1 MSSAGYAK
9 LSKIWPIV
17 TVSTSNLPKLHWYF
31 TVSKSPRGTA
41 PFIILC
47 VNQIPVHPSNVATI
61 WNILYLQL
69 KFYFFCKTYNN
80 NWVSPGYI
88 NPCFLKAHQSYNLY
102 HMWKISTTVKVK
114 SEVVEAQNDTK
125 HTILILL
132 SHIYRNEFHCSHKN
146 TISGRARIYLC
157 FVHWLTMLA
166 TRPAPG
172 TEKTLHVIRV
182 NGYMND
188 WANDWMNEQ
197 KNNEPREQSRKGLGA
212 ILDTPES

>member
-1 MSSAGYAK
+1 MLPLSEIFLTSSLSSIFSARLTTTTEFLQVTLIPAFSK
-9 LSKIWPIV
+9 L
-17 TVSTSNLPKLHWYF
+17 TSLITCITCQRL
-31 TVSKSPRGTA
+31 
-41 PFIILC
+41 
-47 VNQIPVHPSNVATI
+47 
-61 WNILYLQL
+61 
-69 KFYFFCKTYNN
+69 
-80 NWVSPGYI
+80 
-88 NPCFLKAHQSYNLY
+88 
-102 HMWKISTTVKVK
+102 STTVKVK